1 MTLKAAIEKA
11 LREAGH
17 PLTSHE
23 IAAAINSN
31 KWFVYRGNIPLP
43 ARAVFAVIDLHR
55 SMFRRNGDVIS
66 LVQPLGDGGVHP
78 PAVVPQ
84 VEEVT
89 SPTDLPQLLET
100 FAHHCF
106 DPLVDTADSLPK
118 GPGNYIMCLRPD
130 AILPSAAG
138 TPTFVLYNGLRVLYT
153 GATST
158 NLRSSIYLAHFC
170 GTSSVTSS
178 VRRSIGVMMG
188 YKRVP
193 VVGNTIGTLTIFG
206 MQNEVSVAEWMRQN
220 VCVYWIY
227 THHCGQVDA
236 LLLAHFNAPLN
247 LKHNR
252 NAINAPFREALEQM
266 RKPVRKWW

>member
-17 PLTSHE
+17 PLTSQE

-31 KWFVYRGNIPLP
+31 KWFVHRSKFPLVASAVLAALNIN
-43 ARAVFAVIDLHR
+43 R
-55 SMFRRNGDVIS
+55 SMFKRNGDVIS

-100 FAHHCF
+100 FAQHCF
-106 DPLVDTADSLPK
+106 DPLVDKVACLPDVS
-118 GPGNYIMCLRPD
+118 GNYILCLKPNVT
-130 AILPSAAG
+130 LPPAAG
-138 TPTFVLYNGLRVLYT
+138 TPTFVLFNGLRVLYT
-153 GATST
+153 DAANTS
-158 NLRSSIYLAHFC
+158 LRITYTKHF
-170 GTSSVTSS
+170 GKSNALMSS
-178 VRRSIGVMMG
+178 VRRNIGVVMG

-193 VVGNTIGTLTIFG
+193 IRGGFNGPDTVFG
-206 MQNEVSVAEWMRQN
+206 MLDELSVLEWMRQN
-220 VCVYWIY
+220 VLMYWIY

-247 LKHNR
+247 LKNNK
-252 NAINAPFREALEQM
+252 NAINAPFREALKQM
-266 RKPVRKWW
+266 RIPVKTRW

>member
-1 MTLKAAIEKA
+1 MTLIAAIEKA

-23 IAAAINSN
+23 IAAVINSN
-31 KWFVYRGNIPLP
+31 QWFVQRSNTPLNG
-43 ARAVFAVIDLHR
+43 FAVIAVLGIHR
-55 SMFRRNGDVIS
+55 SMFKRNGDVIS
-66 LVQPLGDGGVHP
+66 LVHPLRDGGEYP
-78 PAVVPQ
+78 PVVVQQ
-84 VEEVT
+84 VDGT
-89 SPTDLPQLLET
+89 PPPTDLPQLLET
-100 FAHHCF
+100 FAQHCF
-106 DPLVDTADSLPK
+106 DPSVDKAASLPTV
-118 GPGNYIMCLRPD
+118 PGNYIMCLRPD

-138 TPTFVLYNGLRVLYT
+138 TPTFVLFNGLRVLYT

-206 MQNEVSVAEWMRQN
+206 IQDEVSVAGWMRQN
-220 VCVYWIY
+220 VCVYWLQ
-227 THHCGQVDA
+227 TPHWRQVDA

-247 LKHNR
+247 LKYNR

-266 RKPVRKWW
+266 RIPVRKRW